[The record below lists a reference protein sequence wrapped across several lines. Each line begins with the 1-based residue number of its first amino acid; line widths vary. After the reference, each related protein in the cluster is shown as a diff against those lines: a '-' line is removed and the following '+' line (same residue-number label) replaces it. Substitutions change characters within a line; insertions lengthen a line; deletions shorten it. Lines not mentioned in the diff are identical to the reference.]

1 MTATDATNSL
11 LASKRTIFS
20 PLVPV
25 AIPEDFIVIWLDP
38 VFDNT
43 NECLLYTSSIKNEK
57 IFLIVFGAL
66 GETVVP
72 LLQNSPQ
79 ILSIFIFCENRE
91 KHEQWFRSYSNIR
104 GIFTELNALLN
115 NLEEDAL
122 LHKVDMTPM
131 MQNASFTWF
140 RLLIDIL
147 LRLPQSV
154 NTKKDLMNE
163 GRVIIETTKKNSKNE
178 ETTLITLGDYLLDLG
193 EFTKAERY
201 YTLLLKELPLTEHP
215 DIEQI
220 YNNID
225 VIYCNKCNYE
235 NALKYHHMT
244 LELRLKYLSDDNSSL
259 ILTPANIG
267 SQEKK
272 DGQ

>member
-131 MQNASFTWF
+131 SILNVNATEV
-140 RLLIDIL
+140 
-147 LRLPQSV
+147 SV
-154 NTKKDLMNE
+154 RDLKSAKCI
-163 GRVIIETTKKNSKNE
+163 VHVVSIIN
-178 ETTLITLGDYLLDLG
+178 
-193 EFTKAERY
+193 
-201 YTLLLKELPLTEHP
+201 
-215 DIEQI
+215 
-220 YNNID
+220 
-225 VIYCNKCNYE
+225 
-235 NALKYHHMT
+235 
-244 LELRLKYLSDDNSSL
+244 
-259 ILTPANIG
+259 
-267 SQEKK
+267 
-272 DGQ
+272 